1 MDTIENLRYWIKRRN
16 STPVNTR
23 EFMAVQV
30 QVQKYEAMR
39 RLELRDKP
47 DLFPKAIK
55 FEIDSYKDAYS
66 LNCQT
71 I

>member
-30 QVQKYEAMR
+30 QKYEAMR

-47 DLFPKAIK
+47 DLFPKAIQ